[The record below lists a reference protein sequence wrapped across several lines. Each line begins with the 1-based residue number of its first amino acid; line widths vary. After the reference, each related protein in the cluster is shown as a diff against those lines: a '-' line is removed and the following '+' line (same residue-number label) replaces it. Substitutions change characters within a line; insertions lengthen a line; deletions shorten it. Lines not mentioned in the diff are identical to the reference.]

1 MALLFVE
8 AEAMTAIAVEH
19 LRKEFS
25 VPVRQPGLAGG
36 LRGLVRPRRR
46 AVPAVEDVTFAIEP
60 GELVAFI
67 GPNGA
72 GKSTTIKMLTGILH
86 PTAGAASV
94 LGLTP
99 WRERTRLAFRIA
111 SVFGQKSQLSFHLP
125 PRDSFDLL
133 AAIYELD
140 DRAYRRRLAELVD
153 LFALAPLLD
162 QPVRKLSLGERMRCE
177 VAASL
182 LHRPQV
188 LFLDEPT
195 IGMDVIA
202 RHAIRD
208 LIHRLNR
215 EEGTTVL
222 LTSHDA
228 GDVEQVCRR
237 AIVINHGRIIF
248 DDAISVLR
256 REYLGHK
263 VIDLTL
269 AERTGPVQYPNV
281 RCVEQSDYRLKLE
294 VDTSQQ
300 QLDLIVAHLVSRLKV
315 ADIAIGDPPMEEV
328 IAAIYRRAS

>member
-1 MALLFVE
+1 MK
-8 AEAMTAIAVEH
+8 AIAVDR
-19 LRKEFS
+19 LRKDFR
-25 VPVRQPGLAGG
+25 VPVRGAGPLGG
-36 LRGLVRPRRR
+36 LRALVRPQRRSVT
-46 AVPAVEDVTFAIEP
+46 AVDGVSFTIEP

-86 PTAGAASV
+86 PSAGEASV
-94 LGLTP
+94 LGMTP

-140 DRAYRRRLAELVD
+140 ARAYRQRLAELGE
-153 LFALAPLLD
+153 LFELERLLD

-182 LHRPQV
+182 LHRPEV

-202 RHAIRD
+202 RQSIRD
-208 LIHRLNR
+208 LIQRLNR
-215 EEGTTVL
+215 DEGVTVL

-228 GDVEQVCRR
+228 GDVEQICRR

-248 DDAISVLR
+248 DDTIATLR
-256 REYLGHK
+256 REFLGHK

-269 AERTGPVQYPNV
+269 SERGDPPEYPNV
-281 RCVEQSDYRLKLE
+281 RCVEQSEYRLKLE
-294 VDTSQQ
+294 VDTREQ

-315 ADIAIGDPPMEEV
+315 ADIAIEDPPMEEV

>member
-1 MALLFVE
+1 MA
-8 AEAMTAIAVEH
+8 AIAVEG

-25 VPVRQPGLAGG
+25 ITVRGEGVRGG
-36 LRGLVRPRRR
+36 LRALVRSARRTLT
-46 AVPAVEDVTFAIEP
+46 AVDGVSFLIEP

-86 PTAGAASV
+86 PSAGEASV
-94 LGLTP
+94 LGMTP

-140 DRAYRRRLAELVD
+140 DRAYRQRLAELVE
-153 LFALAPLLD
+153 LFELERLLD

-182 LHRPQV
+182 LHRPEV

-202 RHAIRD
+202 RQSIRD
-208 LIHRLNR
+208 LIQRLNR
-215 EEGTTVL
+215 DEGVTVL

-228 GDVEQVCRR
+228 GDVEQICRR

-248 DDAISVLR
+248 DDTIATLR
-256 REYLGHK
+256 REFLGHK

-269 AERTGPVQYPNV
+269 SERGDPPEYPNV
-281 RCVEQSDYRLKLE
+281 RCVEHSEYRLKLE
-294 VDTSQQ
+294 VDTRAQ

-315 ADIAIGDPPMEEV
+315 ADIAIEDPPMEQV

>member
-1 MALLFVE
+1 MA
-8 AEAMTAIAVEH
+8 AIEVAG
-19 LRKEFS
+19 LRKRFE
-25 VPVRQPGLAGG
+25 VPVRGAGVRGG
-36 LRGLVRPRRR
+36 LRALLRPVRRSVT
-46 AVPAVEDVTFAIEP
+46 AVDDVSFSIER
-60 GELVAFI
+60 GEIVAFI

-86 PTAGAASV
+86 PTSGESSV
-94 LGLTP
+94 LGLVP
-99 WRERTRLAFRIA
+99 WRERTRLAYRIA

-133 AAIYELD
+133 AAIYELEEG
-140 DRAYRRRLAELVD
+140 AYRWRLGELAELFE
-153 LFALAPLLD
+153 LGRLME
-162 QPVRKLSLGERMRCE
+162 QPVRKMSLGERMRCE

-182 LHRPQV
+182 LHRPDV

-202 RHAIRD
+202 RQAIRD
-208 LIHRLNR
+208 LIQRLNR

-237 AIVINHGRIIF
+237 AIVINHGRIVF
-248 DDAISVLR
+248 DDTIATLR

-269 AERTGPVQYPNV
+269 AERAPEIQYPNV
-281 RCVEQSDYRLKLE
+281 RTIERSDYRLALE
-294 VDTSQQ
+294 VDTREQE
-300 QLDLIVAHLVSRLKV
+300 LGLIVAHLVSRLKV
-315 ADIAIGDPPMEEV
+315 ADIAIGDPPMEDV

>member
-1 MALLFVE
+1 
-8 AEAMTAIAVEH
+8 MTAIAVNA
-19 LRKEFS
+19 LCKDFS
-25 VPVRQPGLAGG
+25 VPVRSAGSLG
-36 LRGLVRPRRR
+36 WLRALLRPERRTVT
-46 AVPAVEDVTFAIEP
+46 AVDGVSFTIDP
-60 GELVAFI
+60 GEVVAFI

-86 PTAGAASV
+86 PTAGEATV

-99 WRERTRLAFRIA
+99 WRDRTRLAFRIA
-111 SVFGQKSQLSFHLP
+111 SVFGQRSQLSFHLP

-140 DRAYRRRLAELVD
+140 AAAYRRRLGELID
-153 LFALAPLLD
+153 LFELGRLLD
-162 QPVRKLSLGERMRCE
+162 QPVRKMSLGERMRCE

-202 RHAIRD
+202 RRSIRD
-208 LIHRLNR
+208 LIQRLNR

-237 AIVINHGRIIF
+237 AIVINHGCIVF
-248 DDAISVLR
+248 DDTITTLR
-256 REYLGHK
+256 REFLGHK

-269 AERTGPVQYPNV
+269 TERAAPVQYPNV
-281 RCVEQSDYRLKLE
+281 RCVEHSDYRLKLE
-294 VDTSQQ
+294 VDTAAQ

-315 ADIAIGDPPMEEV
+315 ADIAITDPPLEEV

>member
-1 MALLFVE
+1 MATIEVQ
-8 AEAMTAIAVEH
+8 H

-25 VPVRQPGLAGG
+25 VPVRGGGLGGG
-36 LRGLVRPRRR
+36 LRGLIRPARRTLT
-46 AVPAVEDVTFAIEP
+46 AVDDVSFAIDA

-86 PTAGAASV
+86 PTAGEACV
-94 LGLTP
+94 LGMTP
-99 WRERTRLAFRIA
+99 WRERSRLAFSIA

-133 AAIYELD
+133 AAIYELEPA
-140 DRAYRRRLAELVD
+140 AYRERLGALID
-153 LFALAPLLD
+153 LFDLGRLME
-162 QPVRKLSLGERMRCE
+162 QPVRKMSLGERMRCE

-182 LHRPQV
+182 LHRPRV

-202 RHAIRD
+202 RQSIRD
-208 LIHRLNR
+208 LIQRLNQ

-228 GDVEQVCRR
+228 GDVEQICRR
-237 AIVINHGRIIF
+237 AIVINHGRIVF
-248 DDAISVLR
+248 DDTIVTLR
-256 REYLGHK
+256 RDFLGHK

-269 AERTGPVQYPNV
+269 AERAPAIEYPNV
-281 RCVEQSDYRLKLE
+281 RCIEHSDYRVKLE
-294 VDTSQQ
+294 VDTAAQ
-300 QLDLIVAHLVSRLKV
+300 QLDLIVA
-315 ADIAIGDPPMEEV
+315 
-328 IAAIYRRAS
+328 

>member
-1 MALLFVE
+1 MA
-8 AEAMTAIAVEH
+8 AIEVSG
-19 LRKEFS
+19 LTKQFQ
-25 VPVRQPGLAGG
+25 VTVRGAGIGGG
-36 LRGLVRPRRR
+36 LRALFRPVRRTVT
-46 AVPAVEDVTFAIEP
+46 AVDAVSFTIEP
-60 GELVAFI
+60 GEIVAFI

-72 GKSTTIKMLTGILH
+72 GKSTTIKMLTGILY
-86 PTAGAASV
+86 PSSGAATV

-99 WRERTRLAFRIA
+99 WRERTKLAFRIA
-111 SVFGQKSQLSFHLP
+111 SVFGQRSQLSFHLP

-140 DRAYRRRLAELVD
+140 QGAYRKRLAELVA
-153 LFALAPLLD
+153 LFEIGRLMD

-182 LHRPQV
+182 LHRPEV

-202 RHAIRD
+202 RQAMRD
-208 LIHRLNR
+208 LIQRLNR

-228 GDVEQVCRR
+228 GDVEQICRR
-237 AIVINHGRIIF
+237 AIVISQGRTVF
-248 DDAISVLR
+248 DDTIATLR

-269 AERTGPVQYPNV
+269 SERAEPLQYPDV
-281 RCVEQSDYRLKLE
+281 RCVEHSQYRMKLE
-294 VDTSQQ
+294 VDTSRQ

-315 ADIAIGDPPMEEV
+315 ADIAIQDPPLEDV

>member
-1 MALLFVE
+1 MA
-8 AEAMTAIAVEH
+8 AIEVDGLTKAFRV
-19 LRKEFS
+19 S
-25 VPVRQPGLAGG
+25 VREPGLGGG
-36 LRGLVRPRRR
+36 LRSLLKPRHREVTAVR
-46 AVPAVEDVTFAIEP
+46 DVSFSIEP

-72 GKSTTIKMLTGILH
+72 GKSTTIKMLTGILF
-86 PTAGAASV
+86 PSGGEAKV

-140 DRAYRRRLAELVD
+140 DDAYRARLSELVE
-153 LFALAPLLD
+153 LFQIGPLMG

-182 LHRPQV
+182 LHRPDV

-202 RHAIRD
+202 RQAMRD
-208 LIHRLNR
+208 LVQRLNR

-228 GDVEQVCRR
+228 GDVEQICKR
-237 AIVINHGRIIF
+237 AIVISHGRIVF
-248 DDAISVLR
+248 DDTVATLR

-269 AERTGPVQYPNV
+269 SERAAPVQYPDV
-281 RCVEQSDYRLKLE
+281 RCVEQSDYHVRLE
-294 VDTSQQ
+294 VDTSRQ

-315 ADIAIGDPPMEEV
+315 ADIAIADPPLEEV